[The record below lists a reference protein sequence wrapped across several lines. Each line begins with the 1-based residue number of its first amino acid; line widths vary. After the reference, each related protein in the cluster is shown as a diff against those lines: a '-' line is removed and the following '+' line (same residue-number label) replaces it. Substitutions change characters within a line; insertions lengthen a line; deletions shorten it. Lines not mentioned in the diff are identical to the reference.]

1 MTNFTR
7 WAWMTTLS
15 VLLSLAASAQRVR
28 LVASFNADANYVEAR
43 LLQTSD
49 GTFYG
54 TAIDGGPYSLGG
66 GVFKLSPNGDLF
78 TLYNFCTKPNCKDG
92 AEPYGG
98 LIQASDGNFYGTTFA
113 GGTGG
118 CSDGV
123 VPGCGTVFRLTPQG
137 TLTTLYS
144 FCSKSSCKD
153 GGKPLATL
161 VQAGNG
167 KLYGT
172 TSFERGTVFE
182 ITLAGKLTTIHRF
195 HGYDGA
201 VPAARDALVESSDG
215 NFYGTTAAGG
225 AHEGGTIFKTTPQG
239 KVTTLYDFCTQPGCV
254 DGSHLISG
262 LLQTAKGTLF
272 GTTIEGGAYGVG
284 TVFKITTRGR
294 LVTLYSFCSVRPNCS
309 DGAPPKG
316 RLVQVHG
323 RVLGI
328 TYSDGVYGGGTIY
341 EITPRGKFTV
351 LHSFCAEPA
360 CADGGLPEAGLIQAI
375 DGKFYGTTPF
385 GGTNGLGEIFSLQL
399 GDW

>member
-1 MTNFTR
+1 M
-7 WAWMTTLS
+7 MMLS
-15 VLLSLAASAQRVR
+15 VSLALAASAQRVR
-28 LVASFNADANYVEAR
+28 IVASFNAESNYVEAP

-49 GTFYG
+49 GSFYG
-54 TAIDGGPYSLGG
+54 TAILGGPYSFGG
-66 GVFKLSPNGDLF
+66 GVFKLAPNGDLS
-78 TLYNFCTKPNCKDG
+78 TLYNFCTKPNCTDG

-118 CSDGV
+118 CSNGV

-137 TLTTLYS
+137 ALTTLYN
-144 FCSKSSCKD
+144 FCSKSGCKD
-153 GGKPLATL
+153 GGQPLATL

-167 KLYGT
+167 RLYGT
-172 TSFERGTVFE
+172 TAFERGTVFE
-182 ITLAGKLTTIHRF
+182 ITLAGKLATIHHC

-215 NFYGTTAAGG
+215 SLYGTTAAGG
-225 AHEGGTIFKTTPQG
+225 AHEGGTVFRITPLG
-239 KVTTLYDFCTQPGCV
+239 KVTTLYDFCAQPGCA

-272 GTTIEGGAYGVG
+272 GTTIEGGTHGVG
-284 TVFKITTRGR
+284 TVFKITTQRS
-294 LVTLYSFCSVRPNCS
+294 LVTLYSFCSVPPNCP

-316 RLVQVHG
+316 RLIQAHG
-323 RVLGI
+323 RLLGI

-351 LHSFCAEPA
+351 LHNFCVEPE
-360 CADGGLPEAGLIQAI
+360 CADGAFPEAGLIQAS

-385 GGTNGLGEIFSLQL
+385 GGTNGLGEIFSLEP